1 MISLHDIKLTLN
13 WPFHPDHKRNVTT
26 SMPQV
31 EAKES
36 KVLISVIIPVYNV
49 RTFLPELFEN
59 LKGQNLTHTE
69 VLFIDDGSADG
80 SSEELDRLAKG
91 TDFIVI
97 HQENSGVAA
106 ARNHALDIAHGEYLC
121 FIDPDDRISINYLQ
135 VLKQVAHDNHPDLII
150 TDWRKVVN
158 GVQQPLY
165 LAPIDFPQFP
175 TTQLVLT
182 EILSSGRIIGSL
194 WAKLFSAKLFQDNR
208 FPIQRTS
215 SDYASVLSAICKA
228 HHICYAPGIFYAY
241 TADRA
246 TSLQNNQKPQ
256 DIRDSAQV
264 HEKTA
269 QLIRKEYPALA
280 NLLRIDLLN
289 SAQQACIHICRS
301 RAIKSDERKAL
312 FRHYRKPIMHDLI
325 YLMKRSGSLKYKMI
339 MLCIAVGYY
348 PTYFMLHISAAK
360 QR

>member
-1 MISLHDIKLTLN
+1 
-13 WPFHPDHKRNVTT
+13 
-26 SMPQV
+26 MPQV

-194 WAKLFSAKLFQDNR
+194 WAKLFSAKLFRIIVFRYSGPALIMPRFSAPFAKHTIYVMPPASFMHTQPIVRRVCKIIRNPRTFATPLKYMKKPHSSFAKNIPHLQICSELICSTVLNR
-208 FPIQRTS
+208 R
-215 SDYASVLSAICKA
+215 
-228 HHICYAPGIFYAY
+228 AY
-241 TADRA
+241 TYAAHAQLKA
-246 TSLQNNQKPQ
+246 TSVKLFSGAIVNQ
-256 DIRDSAQV
+256 S
-264 HEKTA
+264 
-269 QLIRKEYPALA
+269 
-280 NLLRIDLLN
+280 
-289 SAQQACIHICRS
+289 C
-301 RAIKSDERKAL
+301 
-312 FRHYRKPIMHDLI
+312 
-325 YLMKRSGSLKYKMI
+325 MI
-339 MLCIAVGYY
+339 
-348 PTYFMLHISAAK
+348 
-360 QR
+360 